1 LESGYLERVSDKVL
15 DRVLKSSG
23 AVLIEGPKWCG
34 KTRSAEERANSAIYI
49 QDPDNSEAY
58 KKAAD
63 TKPSILL
70 EGDTPRLI
78 DEWQTVPVLWDA
90 VRFAVD
96 KRRERGQFILTGS
109 AVPRDNVVQHSGT
122 GRIAR
127 MLMRPMSLF
136 ESMESNGTVSLKE
149 IFNNTTDGSCIS
161 TLTIEMLAHAII
173 RGGWPEAVCEHGESA
188 LHHVYNYIDAVIN
201 KDVSEVD
208 GVEKNPVRLRVLM
221 RSLARNI
228 STTVSLSTIQD
239 DMATNDEVISDK
251 TISSYINAL
260 RRIFVIE
267 DLPAWSPAMRSK
279 TTIRTSSKRHFV
291 DPSIAT
297 AALRATQSSLLNDF
311 NSFGLLFESLCIR
324 DLRVYAQAN
333 DGVVFHYRDRNNLE
347 TDAVVQLNDGR
358 WGAIEVKMGAS
369 EIEKAAKNLINLRDK
384 VNVDKMMNPSFLMI
398 LTASEVGYQ
407 RKDGIYVVPIGCLRD

>member
-1 LESGYLERVSDKVL
+1 LGSGYLERVSDKVL
-15 DRVLKSSG
+15 DRALKSSG

-34 KTRSAEERANSAIYI
+34 KTRSAEERANSIIYM
-49 QDPDNSEAY
+49 QDPDNRESY
-58 KKAAD
+58 KRAAD

-70 EGDTPRLI
+70 EGDTPRLL
-78 DEWQTVPVLWDA
+78 DEWQTTPVLWDA

-96 KRRERGQFILTGS
+96 KRQERGQFILTGS
-109 AVPRDNVVQHSGT
+109 AVPRDNIVQHSGT

-136 ESMESNGTVSLKE
+136 ESLESNGTVSLKD
-149 IFNNTTDGSCIS
+149 IFNSMTDGGCIS
-161 TLTIEMLAHAII
+161 TLTIEMLANAIT
-173 RGGWPEAVCEHGESA
+173 RGGWPEAVCEQVESSMN
-188 LHHVYNYIDAVIN
+188 HVYSYIDAVIN
-201 KDVSEVD
+201 TDASEVD
-208 GVEKNPVRLRVLM
+208 GVEKSPARLRTLM

-228 STTVSLSTIQD
+228 SSTANISAIKN
-239 DMATNDEVISDK
+239 DMATDDEVISDK

-297 AALRATQSSLLNDF
+297 AALRATQSSLLSDF

-333 DGVVFHYRDRNNLE
+333 DGEVFHYRDRNNLE
-347 TDAVVQLNDGR
+347 ADAVIQLNDGR
-358 WGAIEVKMGAS
+358 WGAIEIKMGAS
-369 EIEKAAKNLINLRDK
+369 EIDKAAKNLKALRDK
-384 VNVDKMMNPSFLMI
+384 VNVEKMMSPSFLMI
-398 LTASEVGYQ
+398 LTASKVGYQ
-407 RKDGIYVVPIGCLRD
+407 RKDGIYVIPIGCLRD